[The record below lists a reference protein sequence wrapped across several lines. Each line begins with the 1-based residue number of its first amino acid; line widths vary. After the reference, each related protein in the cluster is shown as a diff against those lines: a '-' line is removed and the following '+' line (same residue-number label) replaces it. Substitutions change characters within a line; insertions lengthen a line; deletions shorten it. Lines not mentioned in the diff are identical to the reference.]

1 MDARLGPKCR
11 KHIRAG
17 TRVGTAMLWLATASG
32 TSPLAVSCSD
42 EFPNRRG
49 QLRAT
54 LYALGAQEG
63 QNCEYAA
70 MIVGSRL
77 KAKLCEEA
85 AEMRLYSAIGDEQ
98 ASGNGPIRPASAMSP
113 STSRSRS
120 VSSSRG
126 PFLARS
132 VDQAGHDRGIDNA
145 LTFRNAPDGVGK
157 DGDIGHPFLQ

>member
-1 MDARLGPKCR
+1 
-11 KHIRAG
+11 
-17 TRVGTAMLWLATASG
+17 MLWLATASG

-70 MIVGSRL
+70 MIVGSLL

-85 AEMRLYSAIGDEQ
+85 AGMRLYSALGDEQ
-98 ASGNGPIRPASAMSP
+98 ASGNGPIRPALSDEPEHFPLPLCEFIQGSLFGA
-113 STSRSRS
+113 
-120 VSSSRG
+120 
-126 PFLARS
+126 
-132 VDQAGHDRGIDNA
+132 
-145 LTFRNAPDGVGK
+145 VG
-157 DGDIGHPFLQ
+157 